1 MKFDEGDDN
10 MALAQGF
17 PVGCVDLRSMVAP
30 GGEFILADLADDP
43 SVEAIVRPV
52 IRLAR
57 RSVPSSYDFDR
68 PHSTHG
74 GRMPAEVPEEAGDV
88 RPAV

>member
-1 MKFDEGDDN
+1 

-17 PVGCVDLRSMVAP
+17 PVGCVDSRSMVAP
-30 GGEFILADLADDP
+30 GGEFILADLADLADDP
-43 SVEAIVRPV
+43 SVEAIVRLV
-52 IRLAR
+52 IRLVR

-74 GRMPAEVPEEAGDV
+74 GRMPAEVPEEAGDI
-88 RPAV
+88 RPTA